1 MSTRNER
8 QHHIDRALVSVLRLA
23 RGRLIAEDVV
33 IEHTQVR
40 ADYVEPTRAEIQDA
54 LRHAERE
61 GRALGVSGET
71 GKKYKLTEAGEAWA
85 LEVRL

>member
-8 QHHIDRALVSVLRLA
+8 QHYLDRAVISVLRMC
-23 RGRLIAEDVV
+23 RGRLVAEAALV
-33 IEHTQVR
+33 EHALVR
-40 ADYVEPTRAEIQDA
+40 GDSVEPTHAEIEEA
-54 LRHAERE
+54 IRYAERT

-71 GKKYKLTEAGEAWA
+71 GRKYKITEAGEAWA